1 VTGPVMSE
9 SADWLSRSE
18 SGGSWRKPSR
28 CQSGECVEVLPLD
41 DVVMLRDS
49 ARPEAVLS
57 VTAASWSSFTDAV
70 RAGEF
75 DHLD

>member
-1 VTGPVMSE
+1 MCE
-9 SADWLSRSE
+9 STASVSAPGKARVWHRAS
-18 SGGSWRKPSR
+18 K
-28 CQSGECVEVLPLD
+28 CQDGECVEVLALD
-41 DVVMLRDS
+41 EVVMLRDS

-57 VTAASWSSFTDAV
+57 VAAASWSSFTDAV